1 MRSLLITA
9 ALVSAAGPTAASSI
23 EDVTSGEAVNSS
35 VATVSCADCPPLQ
48 PKKKHSYVV
57 PELAPGTDRVEIK
70 EIHGA
75 VKSVRTE
82 AWLGGSPVIFVND
95 AFNEAIRAAA
105 MKTGEQA
112 VADRSATAFP
122 PAISEI
128 SIDGTAKT
136 ASVATIS
143 QAMPVT
149 ASEAG
154 GSRKIDPAAFDLR
167 LN

>member
-95 AFNEAIRAAA
+95 ASNEAIRAAA

-122 PAISEI
+122 PGYFGNLYRRHRKNRFGCDDLSG
-128 SIDGTAKT
+128 D
-136 ASVATIS
+136 
-143 QAMPVT
+143 
-149 ASEAG
+149 AG
-154 GSRKIDPAAFDLR
+154 YRVRSWRFTE
-167 LN
+167 N

>member
-9 ALVSAAGPTAASSI
+9 ALVYAAGPAAASSI
-23 EDVTSGEAVNSS
+23 ENVTSGEAVNSS
-35 VATVSCADCPPLQ
+35 VATVSCTDCPPLQ
-48 PKKKHSYVV
+48 PKKKPSYVV

-95 AFNEAIRAAA
+95 ASDEAIRAAA
-105 MKTGEQA
+105 MRTGEQA
-112 VADRSATAFP
+112 VADSSATTLPLGTA
-122 PAISEI
+122 EI
-128 SIDGTAKT
+128 SIDSTAKT

-143 QAMPVT
+143 QAVPVA
-149 ASEAG
+149 ASVAS